1 MRFPISDLV
10 KRYAFLDP
18 ASGKTNQKVKRL
30 RARSAI
36 ACIGLDYLWRI
47 YVLYTWAARV
57 SPSKI
62 IEQTLWVNEEFH
74 PTIFGVESNA
84 QQYLFATQIEQA
96 ARAKGQHFPIAY
108 VDQSSMVHKENR
120 IRSVLEPVIFQGR
133 LCTQESQI
141 EAEGEL
147 SAFPTGRTVD
157 IVDAIASAIA
167 LAPPMRIKRVLN
179 SEAEELAS
187 ILRKKGASP
196 REIYQKTGLGAPV

>member
-1 MRFPISDLV
+1 
-10 KRYAFLDP
+10 
-18 ASGKTNQKVKRL
+18 
-30 RARSAI
+30 
-36 ACIGLDYLWRI
+36 
-47 YVLYTWAARV
+47 
-57 SPSKI
+57 
-62 IEQTLWVNEEFH
+62 
-74 PTIFGVESNA
+74 
-84 QQYLFATQIEQA
+84 
-96 ARAKGQHFPIAY
+96 
-108 VDQSSMVHKENR
+108 MVHKENR